1 MNLRI
6 LNKINFV
13 QKFLVPI
20 SRINDLSTLTLEN
33 NQIYNLNRTPDNNFS
48 LYITSSEVEYSGEKR
63 TISFSDIK
71 KFIKVFDCIQSDTI
85 DLLLTDNTV
94 EYKSNG
100 TKFKFHLINDNIVK
114 SPNFSIDKI
123 KTLEFDL
130 SFKLS
135 LSTINL
141 LIKSSTFIT
150 DSNKLY
156 ISTNDGKVYGE
167 MTDKTKMIIDSY
179 ATEISPAYEGS
190 GMDKPLA
197 FDFDLFR
204 NISFL
209 RVPDFIVKMNTKIG
223 VIVFDIDDDNY
234 KMRYIST
241 AKVS

>member
-1 MNLRI
+1 MNLKI
-6 LNKINFV
+6 LNKSNFV

-20 SRINDLSTLTLEN
+20 SRINDLSSLTLEN
-33 NQIYNLNRTPDNNFS
+33 NSIYNLNRTPDNNFS
-48 LYITSSEVEYSGEKR
+48 LYITSNEVEYSGEKR

-71 KFIKVFDCIQSDTI
+71 KFIKVFDCIQSDVI
-85 DLLLTDNTV
+85 DLVLTDNTI

-123 KTLEFDL
+123 NSLQFDV
-130 SFKLS
+130 SFKMP
-135 LSTINL
+135 LSTLNL

-156 ISTNDGKVYGE
+156 ISTNEGKVYGE
-167 MTDKTKMIIDSY
+167 MTDRTKMVIDSY
-179 ATEISPAYEGS
+179 TTEISDSYDGEEIK
-190 GMDKPLA
+190 KPLA

-209 RVPDFIVKMNTKIG
+209 RVPEFLIKLNTKIG
-223 VIVFDIDDDNY
+223 VIVFDILDDNY
-234 KMRYIST
+234 KLRYIST